1 MEGDLIELLRTFN
14 VSIDWTI
21 ISLPGICMTLH
32 EGFDKMNVTMPI
44 RSESLSGAFE
54 GVLLRAKIIFKDI
67 CIRVELYENG

>member
-32 EGFDKMNVTMPI
+32 EGFDKMNATMPI
-44 RSESLSGAFE
+44 GSDSLSGAFE
-54 GVLLRAKIIFKDI
+54 GVLPMDQISFK
-67 CIRVELYENG
+67 LL